1 MRRDSLPSPRWHRP
15 EMSYYHPTPISSL
28 NMLNRYMQL
37 LIICHLPPSLLPTLC
52 RLLHGPCWPSP
63 SPAAVHLWM
72 LQTSSLAFQISRKAS
87 LPSNTLHIARTT
99 EGLEHLVQVRQE
111 LKAEKNAMAS
121 SFVTIHLALNMTT
134 RLVGQPPQPTTPT
147 PWPLRHH
154 LSSQRWRPHAHPV
167 PPLLLLYN
175 ITRGETGYTL
185 TL

>member
-1 MRRDSLPSPRWHRP
+1 
-15 EMSYYHPTPISSL
+15 
-28 NMLNRYMQL
+28 MQ
-37 LIICHLPPSLLPTLC
+37 T
-52 RLLHGPCWPSP
+52 
-63 SPAAVHLWM
+63 
-72 LQTSSLAFQISRKAS
+72 SRKAS

-99 EGLEHLVQVRQE
+99 EGLEYLVQVRQE
-111 LKAEKNAMAS
+111 LKAEKNAMAL

-175 ITRGETGYTL
+175 ITRGERLHTHALTCVSYMPSHPWNHGANATENITLHAANALSASCNTEMYQTGYL
-185 TL
+185 GCKLRRF